1 MQRGR
6 RIAFDYGDVRIGV
19 AASDAD
25 SIICSPLTTLKS
37 SDKSLTKNIKQILD
51 EIQPI
56 QIFVGKPAL
65 LSGED
70 GAATDK
76 AMAFADLL
84 RGITDIE
91 VIMVDERLS
100 TVSAA
105 RNLRESGM
113 NARDSKASIDMEAAA
128 GILDFAISSK
138 LGIALTTKAF
148 AI

>member
-6 RIAFDYGDVRIGV
+6 RIAFDFGDVRIGV
-19 AASDAD
+19 ATSDAD

-37 SDKSLTKNIKQILD
+37 SDKSLLKSITEIFL

-56 QIFVGKPAL
+56 QIFVGRPAL
-65 LSGED
+65 LSGKD

-76 AMAFADLL
+76 AVAFADLL

-105 RNLRESGM
+105 RNLRESGK
-113 NARDSKASIDMEAAA
+113 NAKDSKDSIDMAAA
-128 GILDFAISSK
+128 VGILEFAIDLEK
-138 LGIALTTKAF
+138 RKQ
-148 AI
+148 

>member
-1 MQRGR
+1 MMQRGR
-6 RIAFDYGDVRIGV
+6 RIAFDFGDVRIGV
-19 AASDAD
+19 ATSDAD

-37 SDKSLTKNIKQILD
+37 SDKSLLKSITELFL

-56 QIFVGKPAL
+56 QIFVGRPAL
-65 LSGED
+65 LSGKD

-76 AMAFADLL
+76 AVAFADLL

-105 RNLRESGM
+105 RNLRESGK
-113 NARDSKASIDMEAAA
+113 NAKDAKDSIDMAAA
-128 GILDFAISSK
+128 VGILEFAIDLEK
-138 LGIALTTKAF
+138 RK
-148 AI
+148 

>member
-1 MQRGR
+1 MMQRGR
-6 RIAFDYGDVRIGV
+6 RIAFDFGDVRIGV
-19 AASDAD
+19 ATSDAD

-37 SDKSLTKNIKQILD
+37 SDKSLLKSITEIFL

-56 QIFVGKPAL
+56 QIFVGRTAL
-65 LSGED
+65 LSGKD

-76 AMAFADLL
+76 AVAFADLL

-105 RNLRESGM
+105 RNLRESGK
-113 NARDSKASIDMEAAA
+113 NAKDAKDSIDMAAA
-128 GILDFAISSK
+128 VGILEFAIDLEK
-138 LGIALTTKAF
+138 RK
-148 AI
+148 

>member
-6 RIAFDYGDVRIGV
+6 RIAFDFGDVRIGV
-19 AASDAD
+19 ATSDAD

-37 SDKSLTKNIKQILD
+37 SDKSLLKSITEIFL

-56 QIFVGKPAL
+56 QIFVGRPAL
-65 LSGED
+65 LSGKD
-70 GAATDK
+70 GAATEK
-76 AMAFADLL
+76 AVAFADLL

-105 RNLRESGM
+105 RSLRESGR
-113 NARDSKASIDMEAAA
+113 NAKDSKDAIDMAAA
-128 GILDFAISSK
+128 VGILEFAIDLEK
-138 LGIALTTKAF
+138 RK
-148 AI
+148 

>member
-25 SIICSPLTTLKS
+25 SIICSPIATLKS
-37 SDKSLTKNIKQILD
+37 SDKSLLKSITEIFLD
-51 EIQPI
+51 IQPV
-56 QIFVGKPAL
+56 QIFVGRPAL
-65 LSGED
+65 MSGKD

-76 AMAFADLL
+76 AVAFADLL
-84 RGITDIE
+84 RGITDVE

-105 RNLRESGM
+105 RNLRESGK
-113 NARDSKASIDMEAAA
+113 NAKASKDSIDMAAA
-128 GILDFAISSK
+128 VGILEFAIDLEK
-138 LGIALTTKAF
+138 RK
-148 AI
+148 